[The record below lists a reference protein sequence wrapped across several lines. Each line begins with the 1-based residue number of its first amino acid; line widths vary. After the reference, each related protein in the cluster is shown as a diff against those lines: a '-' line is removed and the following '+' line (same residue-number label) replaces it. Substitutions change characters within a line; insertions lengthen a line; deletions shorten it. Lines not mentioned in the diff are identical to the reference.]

1 MPRYSQVSISQFK
14 DKTKPEFDDN
24 FNFASDTRGESEDDA
39 SSSFDNFEFDNGE
52 NGSSEDTIPT
62 ETVTFNY
69 EEIKVTYREDA
80 VLDFALTGDDDLSPG
95 ATDDFFF

>member
-1 MPRYSQVSISQFK
+1 MPRYSQVSIRQFK

-24 FNFASDTRGESEDDA
+24 FNFASDIGGENEDDA
-39 SSSFDNFEFDNGE
+39 SSSFDNFEFASGE
-52 NGSSEDTIPT
+52 KGSSEDTIPT

-80 VLDFALTGDDDLSPG
+80 VLDFALTGDDDFSPG
-95 ATDDFFF
+95 ATDDFLF